1 MKMRIKIKMKME
13 RLNNVVVGVL
23 VLVGLGMVGGC
34 DEEVLPV
41 IRPSDQI
48 NTVLPGSW
56 ISDSRSVTV
65 YKRNDNLDVDPTG
78 NSWFYYDSTYTE
90 TIDHRFTFGV
100 ESRADSVLIEVTT
113 FNEDGSA
120 NEPEEVSGIWKSG
133 EITDPEG
140 PFSQTGYFLVL
151 NANNIH
157 ETENGYFRTY
167 TIREI
172 QSNTMTVSYSN
183 NNRRDRDSKLFNL
196 TFTKQ

>member
-1 MKMRIKIKMKME
+1 MKMK
-13 RLNNVVVGVL
+13 RLYDLVFGVL
-23 VLVGLGMVGGC
+23 VLVGLGVVSGC
-34 DEEVLPV
+34 DDEGLPA
-41 IRPSDQI
+41 IEPSDQI

-56 ISDSRSVTV
+56 TSDSRSVTV

-78 NSWFYYDSTYTE
+78 NSWFYYDSTYIE
-90 TIDHRFTFGV
+90 TIDHRFTFGL
-100 ESRADSVLIEVTT
+100 ESRADSVLIVVTT

-120 NEPEEVSGIWKSG
+120 NEPETVSGIWKSG
-133 EITDPEG
+133 EISDPDG
-140 PFSQTGYFLVL
+140 PFLRTGYFLVL

-157 ETENGYFRTY
+157 ETENSYFRTY